1 MNLPI
6 RHRPGSLLEPGFH
19 WPEPMAAEF
28 EELFDRMSR
37 FLQSASLT
45 PSLTETVSWAP
56 PADLHETDEAYLVE
70 CELPG
75 IRREDVDVTV
85 GEHEVS
91 ISGELK
97 EREREGVARR
107 RGRPTGKFE
116 YRALLPVDVR
126 SEEVTASLTD
136 GVLTVTIPK
145 AQPAKPR
152 HIEIQG

>member
-6 RHRPGSLLEPGFH
+6 RQRSGGLRERGRG
-19 WPEPMAAEF
+19 WPQPMAEF
-28 EELFDRMSR
+28 QELFDRMNH
-37 FLQSASLT
+37 FLESASFT
-45 PSLTETVSWAP
+45 PSLTEPTAFAP

-75 IRREDVDVTV
+75 IKREDIDVEV

-91 ISGELK
+91 ISGELTAC
-97 EREREGVARR
+97 EREGAVRR
-107 RGRPTGKFE
+107 RGRPTGSFE
-116 YRALLPVDVR
+116 YRALLPVDVK
-126 SEEVTASLTD
+126 SDEVTAALSD

-145 AQPAKPR
+145 AQPATPR